1 MINCLPPLRR
11 KAVVSADELVG
22 GFQLANHFLGFQS
35 GSRPMSFVAAFT
47 LSYPIMMIHA
57 GISDVR
63 TMRIPNRIVLLLLAG
78 YLMAVS
84 LVGMPLADVAWS
96 LAAATVVFV
105 FGFIGFV
112 CGWMGGG
119 DVKLLTV
126 AALWLGAG
134 NVAPFIFYTSI
145 FGAVLT
151 IIILIFRAVRLP
163 ASWRGQE
170 WIARLH
176 HRDTGI
182 PYGVAIAAAAVLVYF
197 RTPWVAAQF

>member
-1 MINCLPPLRR
+1 MMN
-11 KAVVSADELVG
+11 
-22 GFQLANHFLGFQS
+22 FLTIWVLF
-35 GSRPMSFVAAFT
+35 
-47 LSYPIMMIHA
+47 YPVIMIHA
-57 GISDVR
+57 GIGDLR
-63 TMRIPNRIVLLLLAG
+63 TMRIPNRLILLLLAG
-78 YLMAVS
+78 YAMAV
-84 LVGMPLADVAWS
+84 PLFGLTLPELLLS
-96 LAAATVVFV
+96 FAAAAIVFA
-105 FGFIGFV
+105 IGFLAFS

-119 DVKLLTV
+119 DVKLLAV
-126 AALWLGAG
+126 AALWLGAV

-151 IIILIFRAVRLP
+151 ILLLIFRAVRLP
-163 ASWRGQE
+163 AYWRGQE